1 MPGLAIVPVAGSD
14 TYNKKGKIMNANV
27 VKLVPAVALLGMAI
41 AAAPAQAQLVA
52 DGVTYT
58 LTETLATPTTD
69 MFSLSITGINGAT
82 DTEQGRYGVQSF
94 AFTTP
99 TGFVSATAP
108 GGFTYMS
115 GGLNADGCSGNGGFF
130 CFSGP
135 APASTVLAANS
146 SLLYNFSV
154 TATDISSWAPSFKI
168 NWDGTNNNYDLVS
181 TAIPISPVSAP
192 EIDPASAASGL
203 TLLLGG
209 LVVLRGRRSTK
220 PGNAFA

>member
-1 MPGLAIVPVAGSD
+1 MKMKV
-14 TYNKKGKIMNANV
+14 M
-27 VKLVPAVALLGMAI
+27 KLVPAVGLLGMAI

-58 LTETLATPTTD
+58 LTETSTAPTTD
-69 MFSLSITGINGAT
+69 MFSLSITGINGPT
-82 DTEQGRYGVQSF
+82 DTELGRYGVQSF

-99 TGFVSATAP
+99 TGFVSAIAP
-108 GGFTYMS
+108 SGFTYMT
-115 GGLNADGCSGNGGFF
+115 GGLNSAGCNGTGGFF
-130 CFSGP
+130 CFLGST
-135 APASTVLAANS
+135 PASTVLAANS

-154 TATDISSWAPSFKI
+154 TATGISSWAPSFKI
-168 NWDGTNNNYDLVS
+168 NWDGTKNNYDLVS
-181 TAIPISPVSAP
+181 KGIPISPVSAP

-220 PGNAFA
+220 RGNAFA

>member
-1 MPGLAIVPVAGSD
+1 M
-14 TYNKKGKIMNANV
+14 GKTIKTHV
-27 VKLVPAVALLGMAI
+27 IKLVPAVALLGMAI

-52 DGVTYT
+52 DGVIYT
-58 LTETLATPTTD
+58 LTETSTAPTTD
-69 MFSLSITGINGAT
+69 TFSLSITDINGPT

-99 TGFVSATAP
+99 AGFVSATAP
-108 GGFTYMS
+108 SGFAYMS
-115 GGLNADGCSGNGGFF
+115 GGLNAAGCDGNGGFF
-130 CFSGP
+130 CFLGP
-135 APASTVLAANS
+135 TPASTVLAANS

-154 TATDISSWAPSFKI
+154 TATGISSWAPSFKI

-181 TAIPISPVSAP
+181 KGIPISGVSAP

-209 LVVLRGRRSTK
+209 LVVLLGRRSTK